1 MKRLTQRQKTR
12 RVTQRFW
19 RLGVNCNQRDKTMSM
34 TELWVVLG
42 GLVLGYMLVS
52 SLVGS
57 RAKPTDPPGAPGN
70 SVAPELNIGSEAL
83 HWT

>member
-1 MKRLTQRQKTR
+1 
-12 RVTQRFW
+12 
-19 RLGVNCNQRDKTMSM
+19 MSM